1 MDQDVPQEAKVM
13 KNSLVNIE
21 KRQKEIL
28 ELLQQT
34 EQLSTFELAES
45 LDVSIS
51 TIRRD
56 LNLLEEKN
64 EIIRNYGYCSYN
76 YKNQTDLINLVLKG
90 LNKRLPE
97 KLVNT
102 LTIMIRC
109 LSILARL
116 R

>member
-1 MDQDVPQEAKVM
+1 MTGVQTCALP
-13 KNSLVNIE
+13 
-21 KRQKEIL
+21 IL

-64 EIIRNYGYCSYN
+64 EIGRASCRER
-76 YKNQTDLINLVLKG
+76 V
-90 LNKRLPE
+90 
-97 KLVNT
+97 
-102 LTIMIRC
+102 
-109 LSILARL
+109 
-116 R
+116 

>member
-51 TIRRD
+51 TI
-56 LNLLEEKN
+56 
-64 EIIRNYGYCSYN
+64 
-76 YKNQTDLINLVLKG
+76 
-90 LNKRLPE
+90 
-97 KLVNT
+97 
-102 LTIMIRC
+102 
-109 LSILARL
+109 
-116 R
+116 